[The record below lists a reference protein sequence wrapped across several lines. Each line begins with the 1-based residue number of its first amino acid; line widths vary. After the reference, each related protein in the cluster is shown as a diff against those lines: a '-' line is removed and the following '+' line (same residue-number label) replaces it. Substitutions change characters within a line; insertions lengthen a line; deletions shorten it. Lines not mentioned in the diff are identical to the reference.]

1 MAMEN
6 KDISFRDLEVSR
18 EITLDEEDSWHGYQ
32 RFLQNDAPVCAF
44 AVSVIFG

>member
-1 MAMEN
+1 MEN

-32 RFLQNDAPVCAF
+32 RFLQKMMRLFAPLL
-44 AVSVIFG
+44 